1 MRFVVKT
8 AKRRKRHVTCASK
21 AGKSAKVRTTKWK
34 RDCYTTD
41 LVTGPR
47 ESERKRERESTLLKS
62 KLACPGKEND
72 SEKW

>member
-1 MRFVVKT
+1 MPSSVPLRGRVK
-8 AKRRKRHVTCASK
+8 C
-21 AGKSAKVRTTKWK
+21 GTKWK